1 MSKVI
6 ALPDDKLLLVVA
18 TQAVLELTAYLFLS
32 LIQIEISGKDSLFY
46 FESVRIAIIIDL
58 DLSWL

>member
-6 ALPDDKLLLVVA
+6 VTARWQVA
-18 TQAVLELTAYLFLS
+18 PSCSYTAVLELPACLFLS
-32 LIQIEISGKDSLFY
+32 LLQIEISGKDSLFY
-46 FESVRIAIIIDL
+46 FESVKIAIIIDL